1 MAPSCRSPK
10 EAISGTPVTL
20 VLCIIEYLAGGGGL
34 GERGPRW
41 EWG

>member
-20 VLCIIEYLAGGGGL
+20 VLCIIEYLAGSGVRGG
-34 GERGPRW
+34 
-41 EWG
+41 